1 MNETELFEIM
11 KEKLY
16 TPVVGDIL
24 DAKGYMH
31 QFLPQNI
38 NPTIMGN
45 ENVTI

>member
-38 NPTIMGN
+38 TFKR
-45 ENVTI
+45 